1 VGVVDAQVAAHT
13 VWQWVGYACVSV
25 LITNLITVR
34 LESTSMKPL
43 VILAASALLLAGCA
57 ATPAPEAESDLV
69 TVVASTN
76 VYGNIASAI
85 GREHLEVT
93 NIIDSP
99 SQDPHSYE
107 ASARDRKAVDDAELV
122 IINGGGYDT
131 FMETLVEAS
140 ATSAPVINAVEVS
153 GLLPAD
159 AAADE
164 DHAEGEEEHDH
175 IEGFNEHVWYS
186 FTAMG
191 RVADQI
197 ANDLAAIDP
206 DNASTYAA
214 NAQEFVTQIGIL
226 QDKAESLVP
235 KAAGRSVALT
245 EPVPGYLIDAVG
257 LVNVTPEAFTEA
269 IEEGSDVP
277 PLALQETLD
286 LITSKSVIMLGY
298 NEQTSSP
305 ETEKLR
311 TAAED
316 ADIDVASF
324 TETLPDGYDYISWMT
339 RVNIA
344 QIEEAL
350 I

>member
-1 VGVVDAQVAAHT
+1 
-13 VWQWVGYACVSV
+13 
-25 LITNLITVR
+25 
-34 LESTSMKPL
+34 MKHFA
-43 VILAASALLLAGCA
+43 ILAASALLLAGCA

-76 VYGNIASAI
+76 VYGNIASSV
-85 GREHLEVT
+85 GRDLLEVT
-93 NIIDSP
+93 NIINSP

-107 ASARDRKAVDDAELV
+107 ASARDRKAVDDADLV
-122 IINGGGYDT
+122 ILNGGGYDT

-140 ATSAPVINAVEVS
+140 GTSAPVINAVEVS
-153 GLLPAD
+153 GLLPEG
-159 AAADE
+159 AADE
-164 DHAEGEEEHDH
+164 EHAEGEEDHDH

-191 RVADQI
+191 RLADQI
-197 ANDLAAIDP
+197 ATDLAAIDP

-214 NAQEFVTQIGIL
+214 NAQEFVNQIGLL
-226 QDKAESLVP
+226 QDKAESLIP

-245 EPVPGYLIDAVG
+245 EPVPGYLIDAIG
-257 LVNVTPEAFTEA
+257 LVNVTPAAFTEA

-311 TAAED
+311 DAAED

-324 TETLPDGYDYISWMT
+324 TETLPDGLDYISWMT
-339 RVNIA
+339 RVNIG

>member
-1 VGVVDAQVAAHT
+1 
-13 VWQWVGYACVSV
+13 
-25 LITNLITVR
+25 
-34 LESTSMKPL
+34 MKQL
-43 VILAASALLLAGCA
+43 AVLAASALLLAGCA

-76 VYGNIASAI
+76 VYGNIASAV

-93 NIIDSP
+93 NIISSP

-107 ASARDRKAVDDAELV
+107 ASARDRKAVDDADLV
-122 IINGGGYDT
+122 ILNGGGYDT

-159 AAADE
+159 AAED
-164 DHAEGEEEHDH
+164 DHAEGEEDHDH

-186 FTAMG
+186 LTAMG
-191 RVADQI
+191 RLADQI
-197 ANDLAAIDP
+197 ATDLGRIDP

-214 NAQEFVTQIGIL
+214 NAQEFVNQIGEL
-226 QDKAESLVP
+226 QDKAESLIP

-245 EPVPGYLIDAVG
+245 EPVPGYLIDTIG
-257 LVNVTPEAFTEA
+257 LVNATPEAFTEA

-311 TAAED
+311 DAAED
-316 ADIDVASF
+316 ADINVASF
-324 TETLPDGYDYISWMT
+324 TETLPDGYDYISWMS